1 MPRPAD
7 TYGTQSVEICFWEKQ
22 EHIAKLAVK
31 GLFAGDTEASVDEQ
45 NCQYN
50 GLCNKTLQ
58 LHNEHVAMVQTK
70 QWGTRVSRRNIVWQ
84 RLSFLEINFILSAG
98 G

>member
-70 QWGTRVSRRNIVWQ
+70 HS
-84 RLSFLEINFILSAG
+84 G
-98 G
+98 GHVCPGETLFGRD